1 MNTAVVNTFLK
12 VLAEH
17 PDTLIARKT
26 DAATAQEISL
36 MACSILNAG
45 GIETTLGKK
54 ELEKFD
60 TKLRKADNLLNPGTT
75 ADIISAALALCVL
88 GGYRP

>member
-1 MNTAVVNTFLK
+1 M
-12 VLAEH
+12 
-17 PDTLIARKT
+17 ARN
-26 DAATAQEISL
+26 
-36 MACSILNAG
+36 ILNAG

-54 ELEKFD
+54 EIEKFD
-60 TKLRKADNLLNPGTT
+60 ARLRRDGNLLNPGTT